1 MSVQG
6 GLLPSICSQIKKK
19 SELSGKG
26 EEGFRPNWE
35 FFPIIFVFFNYDA
48 SLKLPVWNKYRARRV
63 LSAVNIV
70 DIIQICCVPFYSLDG
85 CRNSKLLMPFS
96 IFLHSICYGRVI
108 ICYCWQHPTSPWY
121 LSKAAAPLIP
131 SITSI
136 TTSMVLVTILTP
148 GLCVHNWLR
157 WDGHALQVLHRQRV
171 ALRAEQH
178 YTVQDIIHGME
189 IQDI

>member
-1 MSVQG
+1 MSVKG
-6 GLLPSICSQIKKK
+6 GLPSSVWGGRGQAKLEINPNV
-19 SELSGKG
+19 
-26 EEGFRPNWE
+26 FRILIMMP
-35 FFPIIFVFFNYDA
+35 
-48 SLKLPVWNKYRARRV
+48 SLNLPVWNKYWSWGV

-96 IFLHSICYGRVI
+96 IFLHGICYGRLI
-108 ICYCWQHPTSPWY
+108 ICYSWHHPTSPWY
-121 LSKAAAPLIP
+121 LSKAAAPLI
-131 SITSI
+131 
-136 TTSMVLVTILTP
+136 TTSTSSSITILTP
-148 GLCVHNWLR
+148 GQCVDNWLR

-178 YTVQDIIHGME
+178 YTVQDIIHAME